1 MLKQLFNAFR
11 KPWSIFPGLKTAF
24 IWNICSIQVF
34 TVTFDTFMLAEQKI
48 IYLKEIKSFTNQTL
62 TDILFLIYNYFFTVK
77 KNFV

>member
-34 TVTFDTFMLAEQKI
+34 TVTFDTFMLAEQKNNLFKRNKNKI
-48 IYLKEIKSFTNQTL
+48 IILL
-62 TDILFLIYNYFFTVK
+62 TKL
-77 KNFV
+77 